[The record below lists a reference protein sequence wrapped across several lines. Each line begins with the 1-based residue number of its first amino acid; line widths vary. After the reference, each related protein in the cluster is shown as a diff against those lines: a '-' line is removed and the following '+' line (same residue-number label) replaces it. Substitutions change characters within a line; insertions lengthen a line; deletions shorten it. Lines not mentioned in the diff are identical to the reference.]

1 MKPTIPLFL
10 IPLFPLLGFLI
21 NGLSLAAG
29 RRFSRVTVG
38 AIASLMPLLSF
49 AVSLSL
55 VWQLYLAKT
64 AKIGFALHEVVY
76 TWIESG
82 DVQVRFAFY
91 LDSLSAVMVLVV
103 TGVGSLIH
111 IYSNGYM
118 EEDEDVARYFAY
130 LNLFMFAMLLLVL
143 GDNLLVL
150 FVGWE
155 GVGLASYLLIGFW
168 FTDTEKAKAGMKAF
182 VVNRIGDLG
191 FLVGIFLV
199 FAAFSTF
206 DYVGLQES
214 FRNAGLIEQLKR
226 PVLWRLSYLEWAGI
240 CFFIGAM
247 GKSAQIPLYVW
258 LPDAMAGPTPV
269 SALIHAATMV
279 TAGVYMVA
287 RLNFLYIQ
295 APTALTMIAWVG
307 ALTAFFAATIGLF
320 QNDIKK
326 VLAYST
332 VSQLGFMFMGV
343 GVGAFSA
350 GVFHLMTHA
359 FFKALLFLGVG
370 AVIYGMHHE
379 QDIRKMGGLF
389 KYMPVTGATFLIGTL
404 AIIGFPGLAGF
415 FSKDEI
421 LWMALATQHPAIW
434 VMGTLAAVLT
444 AFYMMRLTWLTFFG
458 SLRATEDELHHMP
471 HGKPHKAPWVMEMPL
486 VILAAL
492 SVAGG
497 WIGIP
502 HVLGGHNHFH
512 HWLEPVF
519 REAWSLSP
527 NSQVFLNPSYHPHT
541 LLGHGTAAEWAGM
554 GFALGGMLFGVAV
567 ALFFYSGRRAE
578 DTLSREEEAQTEAS
592 GGFFSSI
599 YRLLSNKY
607 YVDEIYNAVVIR
619 PLVNL
624 SRSGLWPFDQLVV
637 DGMVRLFGAIT
648 RLFAQILGWLQSGNV
663 KVYLYSMAMGLVG
676 LLLWLRLAGLS
687 F

>member
-1 MKPTIPLFL
+1 MKPNIPLYL

-21 NGLSLAAG
+21 NGLLLATG
-29 RRFSRVTVG
+29 RRLSRVAVG
-38 AIASLMPLLSF
+38 AIACLMPLLSF

-55 VWQLYLAKT
+55 VWQLHLAKQ
-64 AKIGFALHEVVY
+64 AKAGTFFHEAVY
-76 TWIESG
+76 TWIASG
-82 DVQVRFAFY
+82 DVQVRVAFF
-91 LDSLSAVMVLVV
+91 LDSLSAIMVLVV

-118 EEDEDVARYFAY
+118 EHDEDYARYFAY

-168 FTDTEKAKAGMKAF
+168 FTETDKAIAGMKAF
-182 VVNRIGDLG
+182 LVNRIGDLG

-199 FAAFSTF
+199 FVAFSTF
-206 DYVGLQES
+206 DFAGLQAS
-214 FRNAGLIEQLKR
+214 FRDAGLIEQLKR
-226 PVLWRLSYLEWAGI
+226 PVLWKLSYLEWAGV

-287 RLNFLYIQ
+287 RLNFLYLQ
-295 APTALTMIAWVG
+295 APTAMAIIAWVG
-307 ALTAFFAATIGLF
+307 ALTAFFAATMGLF

-332 VSQLGFMFMGV
+332 VSQLGFMFIGV

-359 FFKALLFLGVG
+359 FFKALLFLGAG

-379 QDIRKMGGLF
+379 QDIRKMGGLL
-389 KYMPVTGATFLIGTL
+389 KRMPITGATFLIGTL

-421 LWMALATQHPAIW
+421 LWMALATKHPGVW
-434 VMGTLAAVLT
+434 VFGTVAAVLT
-444 AFYMMRLTWLTFFG
+444 AFYMMRLTFLTFFG
-458 SLRATEDELHHMP
+458 NLRLSEDELHHMP
-471 HGKPHKAPWVMEMPL
+471 HGGPKDPPFVMTVPL
-486 VILAAL
+486 MVLALL
-492 SVAGG
+492 SVVGG

-502 HVLGGHNHFH
+502 HVLGGHNHLH

-519 REAWSLSP
+519 HDAWAVSSYAP
-527 NSQVFLNPSYHPHT
+527 VFLNPKYHPHT
-541 LLGHGTAAEWAGM
+541 LLGHGVSAEWAGM
-554 GFALGGMLFGVAV
+554 GVALGGMLLGVIV
-567 ALFFYSGRRAE
+567 AFVFYNSKRAE
-578 DTLSREEEAQTEAS
+578 DTIAQEDEAQIEAT
-592 GGFFSSI
+592 GGAMASL
-599 YRLLSNKY
+599 YRLLYNKY
-607 YVDEIYNAVVIR
+607 YVDELYQALIVR

-624 SRSGLWPFDQLVV
+624 SRSGLWPFDQLVI
-637 DGMVRLFGAIT
+637 DGFVRFFGASA
-648 RLFAQILGWLQSGNV
+648 RFVAQVLSWLQSGNV
-663 KVYLYSMAMGLVG
+663 KVYMYSMAVGLVA
-676 LLLWLRLAGLS
+676 LLLWLRLSGLS

>member
-1 MKPTIPLFL
+1 MKPNIPLYL

-21 NGLSLAAG
+21 NGLFLATG
-29 RRFSRVTVG
+29 RRLSRVTVG
-38 AIASLMPLLSF
+38 LIASLMPLLSF

-64 AKIGFALHEVVY
+64 AKTGFALHEVVY
-76 TWIESG
+76 TWIASG

-91 LDSLSAVMVLVV
+91 LDALSAVMVLVV
-103 TGVGSLIH
+103 TGVGTLIH

-118 EEDEDVARYFAY
+118 EEDEDYARYFAY
-130 LNLFMFAMLLLVL
+130 LNLFLFAMLLLVL

-199 FAAFSTF
+199 FVAFSTF
-206 DYVGLQES
+206 DYIGLQES

-240 CFFIGAM
+240 CFFVGAM

-295 APTALTMIAWVG
+295 APTAMAMIAWIG
-307 ALTAFFAATIGLF
+307 ALTALFAASIGLF
-320 QNDIKK
+320 QHDIKK

-359 FFKALLFLGVG
+359 FFKALLFLGAG

-379 QDIRKMGGLF
+379 QDIRKMGGLM
-389 KYMPVTGATFLIGTL
+389 KYMPVTGATFLIGTM
-404 AIIGFPGLAGF
+404 AIIGFPGLSGF

-444 AFYMMRLTWLTFFG
+444 AFYMMRLTLLTFFG
-458 SLRATEDELHHMP
+458 SLRATQEELHHMP
-471 HGKPHKAPWVMEMPL
+471 HGKPHKAPWVMEFPL

-519 REAWSLSP
+519 RDAWALSP
-527 NSQVFLNPSYHPHT
+527 KSQVFLNPAYHPHT
-541 LLGHGTAAEWAGM
+541 LLGHGSAAEWAGM
-554 GFALGGMLFGVAV
+554 GFALGGMLLGVAF
-567 ALFFYSGRRAE
+567 ALFFYSGRRTE
-578 DTLSREEEAQTEAS
+578 ETLANEEEAQAEGV
-592 GGFFSSI
+592 GGGAASI
-599 YRLLSNKY
+599 YRLLLNKY

-624 SRSGLWPFDQLVV
+624 SRSGLWPFDQLVI
-637 DGMVRLFGAIT
+637 DGVVRFFGAVT
-648 RLFAQILGWLQSGNV
+648 RWFAQILSWLQGGNV
-663 KVYLYSMAMGLVG
+663 KVYLYSMAMGLVA